1 VFSRFSRLLKAE
13 PHGTGAFDSTGSP
26 ASCQAF
32 HPPTNARAFSQPAF
46 CKSRA
51 TQGASWLRCV
61 RYKRKQPR
69 LLRHFQFR
77 EPPHGARLTQSAR
90 ACHRELKRA
99 SSRAGRA
106 GVHEMGP
113 AAQTGLRPRHAR
125 PQQGRNSYLTQLRLT
140 GSAHWRYTSAQK
152 KRWFKIPIHS
162 NRVDDERRCDAGV
175 RTMVSICSIPNDSAA
190 TTCSRGCGR
199 IGSD

>member
-1 VFSRFSRLLKAE
+1 MRGLFPSLLFVNLA
-13 PHGTGAFDSTGSP
+13 
-26 ASCQAF
+26 
-32 HPPTNARAFSQPAF
+32 PPR
-46 CKSRA
+46 R
-51 TQGASWLRCV
+51 SWLRCV

-69 LLRHFQFR
+69 LLRHIQFR
-77 EPPHGARLTQSAR
+77 EPPHGAKLTQSAR

-106 GVHEMGP
+106 GAHEMGP

-190 TTCSRGCGR
+190 TREVVEESAPTERGVACVA
-199 IGSD
+199 